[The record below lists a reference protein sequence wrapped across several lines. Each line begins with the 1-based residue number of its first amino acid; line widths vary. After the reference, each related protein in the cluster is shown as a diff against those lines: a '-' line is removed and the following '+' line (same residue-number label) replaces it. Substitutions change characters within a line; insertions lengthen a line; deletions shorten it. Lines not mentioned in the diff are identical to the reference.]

1 MKILNIY
8 TGGTI
13 ASSYSEGEI
22 RLSSENS
29 VSLAKEFSQSLKVE
43 IEERRLMNIFSENMD
58 LKSLNK
64 LSECV
69 FEAVKSGKYGGILIT
84 HGSDTLSFTAA
95 VLEQMFGGSPVPI
108 VLTAADYPLENPES
122 NGIDNYRAAVEF
134 IKTGKK
140 GVFAVWK
147 NRGEKVAFY
156 RGGDMC
162 EAEPYGDSFHSFSK
176 GKAFETASQSFE
188 RTVLKNKVL
197 FIKCYPG
204 MDFNAYDMSGFSAA
218 AVYLYHSGTAPTEGA
233 GSVCGFLK
241 RCKAAGKN
249 VYLGSLKENSVPYE
263 TSAKMLSEGG
273 TPLYSVSPE
282 KAYAIALVRENKL
295 TR

>member
-1 MKILNIY
+1 MKILNIC

-13 ASSYSEGEI
+13 ASACSEGEI
-22 RLSSENS
+22 RLLPENPS
-29 VSLAKEFSQSLKVE
+29 SLAKEFSQGLKVE
-43 IEERRLMNIFSENMD
+43 IEEARLMNLFSENMD
-58 LKSLNK
+58 FKSLNK
-64 LSECV
+64 LSKCV
-69 FEAVKSGKYGGILIT
+69 FEAAVGGKYGGILIT

-108 VLTAADYPLENPES
+108 VLTAADYPLENPVS
-122 NGIDNYRAAVEF
+122 NGRENYRAAVGF
-134 IKTGKK
+134 IKTGRK

-147 NRGEKVAFY
+147 NSGEEVAVY

-162 EAEPYGDSFHSFSK
+162 EAEPYGDSFHSFSN
-176 GKAFETASQSFE
+176 GEAFENASQGFE

-204 MDFNAYDMSGFSAA
+204 MDFNAYDMNGFSAA

-233 GSVCGFLK
+233 GSVCGFIK
-241 RCKAAGKN
+241 RCKTAGKN
-249 VYLGSLKENSVPYE
+249 VYLGSLKENGVPYE